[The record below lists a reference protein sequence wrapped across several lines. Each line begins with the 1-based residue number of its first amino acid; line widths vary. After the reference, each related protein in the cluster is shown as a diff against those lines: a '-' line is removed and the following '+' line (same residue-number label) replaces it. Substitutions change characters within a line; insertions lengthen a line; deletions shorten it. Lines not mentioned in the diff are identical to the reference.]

1 MRVEIIAVGRIKPGP
16 EKDLFDNFAKRFDGQ
31 GKALS
36 LGPLTLTEVEEK
48 KNLGRAE
55 LAAREGEKILQALPK
70 GAKLIVLDERG
81 CSMKSKEFSD
91 KLSLWRDEGAPACA
105 FVIGGAGGLSDE
117 VRNRADFKLS
127 FGSQT
132 WPHMMARVMLC
143 EQLYRAA
150 TILAGHP
157 YHRDG

>member
-1 MRVEIIAVGRIKPGP
+1 MRVEIIAVGRMKPGP

-48 KNLGRAE
+48 KNLGRTE
-55 LAAREGEKILQALPK
+55 LATREGEKILQAVPK
-70 GAKLIVLDERG
+70 GAKLIVLDERAR
-81 CSMKSKEFSD
+81 SLKSKEFSQ
-91 KLSLWRDEGAPACA
+91 KLGLWRDESAPTCA
-105 FVIGGAGGLSDE
+105 FAIGGAGGLSDE

-127 FGSQT
+127 FGNQT

>member
-1 MRVEIIAVGRIKPGP
+1 MRVEIIAVGRMKPGP

-36 LGPLTLTEVEEK
+36 LGPLALTEVEEK
-48 KNLGRAE
+48 KNLGRTE
-55 LAAREGEKILQALPK
+55 LATREGEKVLQAIPK

-81 CSMKSKEFSD
+81 RSLKSKEFSQM
-91 KLSLWRDEGAPACA
+91 LGLWRDESAPACA

-127 FGSQT
+127 FGNQT

>member
-1 MRVEIIAVGRIKPGP
+1 MGRMKPGP
-16 EKDLFDNFAKRFDGQ
+16 EKDLFDTFANRFESQ
-31 GKALS
+31 GKAIS

-48 KNLGRAE
+48 KNLDRAE
-55 LAAREGEKILQALPK
+55 LASREGERILRAVPK

-81 CSMKSKEFSD
+81 TSLKSKVFSE

-105 FVIGGAGGLSDE
+105 FVIGGAGGLSDD
-117 VRNRADFKLS
+117 VRKRADYRLS

-132 WPHMMARVMLC
+132 WPHMMARAMLA
-143 EQLYRAA
+143 EQLYRTA

-157 YHRDG
+157 YHRDE